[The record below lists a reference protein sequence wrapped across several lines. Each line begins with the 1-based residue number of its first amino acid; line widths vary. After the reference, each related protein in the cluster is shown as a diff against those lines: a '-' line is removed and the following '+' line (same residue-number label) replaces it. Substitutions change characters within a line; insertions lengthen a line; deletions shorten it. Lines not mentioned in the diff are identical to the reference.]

1 PLLGGSLTAIFLTM
15 PYLVF
20 FNLWPNWGATLYGEV
35 KGADDF
41 KKNFWGMA
49 YALIAT
55 TLLGVIFFV
64 LVNKT
69 IGWDWLTK
77 ANAAYWSYRWG
88 YSTDAP
94 PMGYVWPYPAM
105 LAMFLTNSPLLQ
117 FVVLLAMSMW
127 FFGWAGTVF
136 LSSTRVIFAA
146 AFDRVLPEFVA
157 SIEPR
162 TRTPI
167 WSLVLMV
174 VPGLL
179 VSYLYVYNVA
189 GFASLT
195 LASTLVIAVTYLGS
209 TIAAALLPYIK
220 KDLYEA
226 SPIAK
231 YKVGPV
237 PLVTL
242 AGVIFAAFLIFL
254 LYQWLLDPNAL
265 YGIGLKNTTS
275 VIFMGVMYALALI
288 IYLGAKFYRKSQ
300 GVDLDIVYKE
310 IPVE

>member
-1 PLLGGSLTAIFLTM
+1 M

-35 KGADDF
+35 KGAGDF
-41 KKNFWGMA
+41 RKNLSGMA
-49 YALIAT
+49 WALIVT
-55 TLLGVIFFV
+55 TVLAVVFYL

-69 IGWDWLTK
+69 ITWDFLTN

-88 YSTDAP
+88 YSQTP
-94 PMGYVWPYPAM
+94 PPLNVWPYPGL
-105 LAMFLTNSPLLQ
+105 LAMFLTTNPILQ
-117 FVVLLAMSMW
+117 FIVMLAMSMW
-127 FFGWAGTVF
+127 FFGWAGTIF

-146 AFDRVLPEFVA
+146 AFDRLLPEVVA

-167 WSLVLMV
+167 WALGLMV
-174 VPGLL
+174 VPGLI
-179 VSYLYVYNVA
+179 VSALFVYNLF

-209 TIAAALLPYIK
+209 TLAAILLPYTK

-231 YKVGPV
+231 YKVAGI
-237 PLVTL
+237 PLITV

-265 YGIGLKNTTS
+265 YGIGYSINPNGLRNLTS
-275 VIFMGVMYALALI
+275 LIFMGVMYLLAVI
-288 IYLGAKFYRKSQ
+288 IYVAAKYYRKSQ
-300 GVDLDIVYKE
+300 GVDLDKVYKE